1 MDRALYLCGFR
12 EKIFFII
19 FIQKAL
25 QYELHY
31 VILFLSA
38 DGVTLTDCYK

>member
-1 MDRALYLCGFR
+1 MRVS
-12 EKIFFII
+12 KTFFTF
-19 FIQKAL
+19 FIQKVL
-25 QYELHY
+25 QCEFHY

>member
-1 MDRALYLCGFR
+1 MRVS
-12 EKIFFII
+12 KTFFTF